1 MPDNEHVLAARAACS
16 RGDWRSAYEGFGR
29 ASQAGELDTGEL
41 DTDDLSAFGMVA
53 WRLGY
58 GRESIRLSEEAFNR
72 LTAERQLQ
80 KAAMKAVEVA
90 LQWLNG
96 GDLTITRVWLNRAR
110 RLVEQTP
117 DDQAQAYLLYVDSQ
131 LSIREGRF
139 DDGSRLAEELQ
150 EFVSRID
157 SPGLNALCW
166 AANGLAKL
174 PFARTS
180 EGFAELDE
188 AMMPVLAGQVPVD
201 WAGDIYCGVIYEC
214 HRLGDLSRMKT
225 WTAAMDQWR
234 EGPQVAASWY
244 GTTCEIHKWQL
255 LSATDDYPALEERLT
270 NALGDIEDFHAPT
283 AGEGYYELGELRR
296 RRGDLD
302 GARAAFARAR
312 EIGFDPQ
319 PGAALLRCQLGEA
332 GAAGNDVRMR
342 MDAEDDVGR
351 IRLMPAAVEIA
362 LARDSINE
370 ADRYCGELEEGAEK
384 FDSPGF
390 RAWAR
395 HARGA
400 VLVRQGRP
408 ADALPVLHDALRR
421 YRNTQRRYEIA
432 QVYELMAQAHRAA
445 GDADRAASDA
455 ANAESIYRQL
465 GAQPA
470 RVSRRE
476 APGGLTDREAEVLAR
491 VAAGASNRD
500 VARQLFISDK
510 TVGRHLANIFVK
522 LGVTSRTAAAAWAHD
537 NGVLRPE

>member
-1 MPDNEHVLAARAACS
+1 MADTHDDDVLAARAACS
-16 RGDWRSAYEGFGR
+16 RGDWRAAYEAFGR
-29 ASQAGELDTGEL
+29 ASQTAEL
-41 DTDDLSAFGMVA
+41 DTDDLSTFGMVA

-72 LTAERQLQ
+72 LTAENQPQR
-80 KAAMKAVEVA
+80 AAMKAVEVA

-110 RLVEQTP
+110 RLVEQSP
-117 DDQAQAYLLYVDSQ
+117 DDEALAYLLYVDSQ
-131 LSIREGRF
+131 VAIREGRF
-139 DDGSRLAEELQ
+139 DDGSQLAEQLQ
-150 EFVSRID
+150 EFVSRVD
-157 SPGLNALCW
+157 SPGLNALCR

-174 PFARTS
+174 PFARTN

-225 WTAAMDQWR
+225 WTTAMDKWR

-255 LSATDDYPALEERLT
+255 LSATDDYRVLEERLT
-270 NALGDIEDFHAPT
+270 NALGGIEDFHAPT
-283 AGEGYYELGELRR
+283 AGEGYYELGDLRR
-296 RRGDLD
+296 RQGDLD

-319 PGAALLRCQLGEA
+319 PGEALLRCQLGDAA
-332 GAAGNDVRMR
+332 GAGDDLRMR
-342 MDAEDDVGR
+342 MDVEDEVGR
-351 IRLMPAAVEIA
+351 IRLLPAAVEIA
-362 LARDSINE
+362 LARDSIDE

-390 RAWAR
+390 RAWAL
-395 HARGA
+395 HSRGA
-400 VLVRQGRP
+400 VLVRQRRE
-408 ADALPVLHDALRR
+408 AEALPVLQEALRR
-421 YRNTQRRYEIA
+421 YRTTQRRYEMA
-432 QVYELMAQAHRAA
+432 QVFEWMSQARRAIGDAA
-445 GDADRAASDA
+445 GAASDA
-455 ANAESIYRQL
+455 ANAESVYHQL
-465 GAQPA
+465 GAQPT
-470 RVSRRE
+470 RVLQRS
-476 APGGLTDREAEVLAR
+476 APGGLTAREAEVLAR
-491 VAAGASNRD
+491 VAAGASNRE
-500 VARQLFISDK
+500 VAKQLFISDK

-537 NGVLRPE
+537 NGVLHGS

>member
-1 MPDNEHVLAARAACS
+1 MSDNEDVLAARLACS
-16 RGDWRSAYEGFGR
+16 RGDWRTAHESFGR
-29 ASQAGELDTGEL
+29 ASQAAEL

-72 LTAERQLQ
+72 LIAETRPQ

-110 RLVEQTP
+110 RLVEQSP
-117 DDQAQAYLLYVDSQ
+117 EDEAQANQVMAYLLYVDSQ
-131 LSIREGRF
+131 VAIREGRF
-139 DDGSRLAEELQ
+139 DDGSRRAQELQ
-150 EFVSRID
+150 EFVRRVD
-157 SPGLNALCW
+157 SPGLNALGW

-174 PFARTS
+174 PLARTS

-225 WTAAMDQWR
+225 WTTAMDKWR
-234 EGPQVAASWY
+234 EGPQVTASWY

-255 LSATDDYPALEERLT
+255 LSATDDYRVLEERLT
-270 NALGDIEDFHAPT
+270 HALGGIEDFHAPT
-283 AGEGYYELGELRR
+283 AGEGYYELGDLRR

-319 PGAALLRCQLGEA
+319 PGEALLRCQLGEA
-332 GAAGNDVRMR
+332 AAAGSDLRMR
-342 MDAEDDVGR
+342 MDTEDEVGR
-351 IRLMPAAVEIA
+351 IRLLPAAVEVA
-362 LARDSINE
+362 LARDSIDE
-370 ADRYCGELEEGAEK
+370 ADRYCTELEEGAER

-390 RAWAR
+390 RAWAL

-400 VLVRQGRP
+400 VLVRQCRE
-408 ADALPVLHDALRR
+408 AEAVPVLHEALRR
-421 YRNTQRRYEIA
+421 YRSTQRRFEMAQIYEW
-432 QVYELMAQAHRAA
+432 MSQAHRAI
-445 GDADRAASDA
+445 GDAATAASDA
-455 ANAESIYRQL
+455 ADAESIYHQL

-470 RVSRRE
+470 RAVNRA
-476 APGGLTDREAEVLAR
+476 APGGLTDREVEVLAR
-491 VAAGASNRD
+491 VAAGASNRE
-500 VARQLFISDK
+500 VAKQLFISDK

-537 NGVLRPE
+537 NGVLRPA